1 VNQNCG
7 IIQEDGQCDSLGMC
21 DASVV
26 LSDKN
31 NGASLDTEIKL
42 C

>member
-7 IIQEDGQCDSLGMC
+7 IIQEDRWHDSLGMC

-31 NGASLDTEIKL
+31 NGASLYTEIKP